1 MLNHSGQMNI
11 KTGINIKSECL
22 RHFGTIRQKKKT
34 VEKPSFLELI
44 THLLKQI
51 SQCLRGLLSVKLQF
65 G

>member
-22 RHFGTIRQKKKT
+22 KHFGAIWQKKKT

-44 THLLKQI
+44 TGFEPVTSSLPRMH
-51 SQCLRGLLSVKLQF
+51 STT
-65 G
+65 